1 MNPLNMERDEVLES
15 LNVVVIN
22 EVTANEVDTKKT
34 ESEQPMSEITLSE
47 RSVSRLSE
55 SETNRMDWLSILWQT
70 AVLTVTGVVV
80 CLVFN
85 YIS

>member
-1 MNPLNMERDEVLES
+1 MERDEETPET
-15 LNVVVIN
+15 N
-22 EVTANEVDTKKT
+22 EVSKDSNDSMT
-34 ESEQPMSEITLSE
+34 EITLSE

-70 AVLTVTGVVV
+70 AVLTVTGVAV

>member
-1 MNPLNMERDEVLES
+1 MNPLIMERDEENEVI
-15 LNVVVIN
+15 NVVEVNVVELN
-22 EVTANEVDTKKT
+22 EASVKDSMT
-34 ESEQPMSEITLSE
+34 EITLSE
-47 RSVSRLSE
+47 RSRLSE

-70 AVLTVTGVVV
+70 AVLTVTGVAV

>member
-1 MNPLNMERDEVLES
+1 MNPLIMERDEET
-15 LNVVVIN
+15 NEPTQVIN
-22 EVTANEVDTKKT
+22 EVEVNEVSVKDSMT
-34 ESEQPMSEITLSE
+34 EITLSE
-47 RSVSRLSE
+47 RSGSRLSE

-70 AVLTVTGVVV
+70 SVLTVTGVSV

>member
-1 MNPLNMERDEVLES
+1 MNPLIMERDEE
-15 LNVVVIN
+15 
-22 EVTANEVDTKKT
+22 TPDTIKVSNDSMT
-34 ESEQPMSEITLSE
+34 EITLSE
-47 RSVSRLSE
+47 QSVSRVSE

-70 AVLTVTGVVV
+70 AVLTVSGVAV

>member
-1 MNPLNMERDEVLES
+1 MNPLNMERDEETPET
-15 LNVVVIN
+15 NEETIQVVKDSM
-22 EVTANEVDTKKT
+22 TD
-34 ESEQPMSEITLSE
+34 ITLSE
-47 RSVSRLSE
+47 RSMSRLSE

-70 AVLTVTGVVV
+70 AVLMVVGVSV